1 MKAYAAY
8 CKKQIAEKISD
19 MCKTFYRVDVVFDIY
34 KEMSLKQETR
44 EGQSKGDV
52 LRTLLCHDTQ
62 NQHSKILTILQVNEN
77 KNKLLELIADCD
89 AEQCKEA
96 AVIATKGEKIV
107 SNTLR
112 EKCPNTE
119 ISLVRIFPYSD

>member
-1 MKAYAAY
+1 
-8 CKKQIAEKISD
+8 
-19 MCKTFYRVDVVFDIY
+19 
-34 KEMSLKQETR
+34 MSLKQETR

-77 KNKLLELIADCD
+77 KNKLLELIDDCD
-89 AEQCKEA
+89 PEQCNEPT
-96 AVIATKGEKIV
+96 VITTKGEKIV

-119 ISLVRIFPYSD
+119 IFLVRIFPYSDCISPHSVRMRENTDQIKLRIWTLFTQC

>member
-1 MKAYAAY
+1 MIFT
-8 CKKQIAEKISD
+8 KK
-19 MCKTFYRVDVVFDIY
+19 CL
-34 KEMSLKQETR
+34 LKQETR

-77 KNKLLELIADCD
+77 KNKLLELIADSD

-96 AVIATKGEKIV
+96 AVIATKGEKII

-119 ISLVRIFPYSD
+119 IFLVRIFPYSD

>member
-1 MKAYAAY
+1 
-8 CKKQIAEKISD
+8 
-19 MCKTFYRVDVVFDIY
+19 
-34 KEMSLKQETR
+34 MSLKQETR

-77 KNKLLELIADCD
+77 KNKLLELIDDCD
-89 AEQCKEA
+89 PEQCNKPT
-96 AVIATKGEKIV
+96 VITTKGEKIV

-119 ISLVRIFPYSD
+119 IFLVRIFPYSVRMWENTDQKKLRIWTLFTQHRSIIDIQN

>member
-1 MKAYAAY
+1 
-8 CKKQIAEKISD
+8 
-19 MCKTFYRVDVVFDIY
+19 
-34 KEMSLKQETR
+34 MSLKQETR

-77 KNKLLELIADCD
+77 KNKLLELIDDCD
-89 AEQCKEA
+89 PEQCNEPT
-96 AVIATKGEKIV
+96 VITTKGEKIV

-119 ISLVRIFPYSD
+119 IFLVRIWTLFTQC